1 MNYINKNPSC
11 SCCRTFSSMNQKT
24 SGVVA
29 AGHQK
34 TAEAGIEML
43 RNGGNAFDA
52 AVAAILASF
61 VAESALT
68 SAAGGGFLLAHTQA
82 GQNILFDFFSQT
94 PQQKRN
100 SSEIDFYP
108 VEVDFGGT
116 VQEFHIGLGSMA
128 VPGNIAGVFHVH
140 QKLGRLPFKVVAEP
154 AIHYAKN
161 GLQLTTFQHYC
172 LTSVLK
178 PILSNYKDKQHFYRP
193 TGQLIEPEGV
203 LFRQE
208 FAETLAYLAHK
219 GAKEFYEGEIAHRLV
234 KDCQELGGYLTL
246 EDLKNYRVIERKP
259 LTIDYRGNTLLTNPP
274 PSSGGTLI
282 AFALKLLAKIDLDDI
297 EFGSSQ
303 HLEILAKV
311 MQLTT
316 EARKDGYD
324 DYLYQENIADKFLS
338 DDYLFS
344 YKQQL
349 SGTTNKWG
357 STTHLSVVDG
367 EGNAASV
374 TTSHGEGSGYV
385 IPGTGIMVNNMLGEE
400 DLNPQGF
407 HQWQENVRI
416 SSMMAPTIVLKN
428 NQPEIVLG
436 SGGSKRIRTAILQ
449 VISNILDF
457 KMPVKDAV
465 NSPRVH
471 WENDVFHVEPGF
483 AEEEVNQIILPIDKQ
498 LVCWQEKNLFFGG
511 VHTVLETSQ
520 GLIEGA
526 SDGRRDGG
534 VASC

>member
-1 MNYINKNPSC
+1 
-11 SCCRTFSSMNQKT
+11 MNQKT

-259 LTIDYRGNTLLTNPP
+259 LTIDR
-274 PSSGGTLI
+274 S
-282 AFALKLLAKIDLDDI
+282 
-297 EFGSSQ
+297 
-303 HLEILAKV
+303 
-311 MQLTT
+311 
-316 EARKDGYD
+316 
-324 DYLYQENIADKFLS
+324 
-338 DDYLFS
+338 
-344 YKQQL
+344 
-349 SGTTNKWG
+349 
-357 STTHLSVVDG
+357 
-367 EGNAASV
+367 
-374 TTSHGEGSGYV
+374 
-385 IPGTGIMVNNMLGEE
+385 EE
-400 DLNPQGF
+400 
-407 HQWQENVRI
+407 
-416 SSMMAPTIVLKN
+416 
-428 NQPEIVLG
+428 
-436 SGGSKRIRTAILQ
+436 
-449 VISNILDF
+449 
-457 KMPVKDAV
+457 
-465 NSPRVH
+465 
-471 WENDVFHVEPGF
+471 
-483 AEEEVNQIILPIDKQ
+483 
-498 LVCWQEKNLFFGG
+498 
-511 VHTVLETSQ
+511 
-520 GLIEGA
+520 
-526 SDGRRDGG
+526 
-534 VASC
+534 